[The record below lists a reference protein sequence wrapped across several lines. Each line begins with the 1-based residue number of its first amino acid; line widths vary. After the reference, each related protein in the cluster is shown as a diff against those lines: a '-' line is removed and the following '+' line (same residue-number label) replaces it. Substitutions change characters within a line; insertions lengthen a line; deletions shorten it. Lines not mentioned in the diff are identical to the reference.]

1 MRRVVHNLELEI
13 HNRIFPSDEEEEEQ
27 DKEEEEDMMHAK
39 ALATAVRTHSRGGRK
54 SYL

>member
-13 HNRIFPSDEEEEEQ
+13 HNRIFPSDEE
-27 DKEEEEDMMHAK
+27 EEEEDMMHAK